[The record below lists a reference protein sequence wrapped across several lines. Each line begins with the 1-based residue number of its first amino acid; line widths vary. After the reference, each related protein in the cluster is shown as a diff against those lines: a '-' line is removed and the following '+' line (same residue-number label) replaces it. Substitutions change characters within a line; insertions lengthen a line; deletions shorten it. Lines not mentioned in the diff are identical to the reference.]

1 MRKLACL
8 VALMALAVIHF
19 AAAPSVSAQ
28 GAPTEAAFDRIFSD
42 VSSRVGRVIS
52 RTRFDGTW
60 SYEGVVVNDNNLGCP
75 NGQQNAPGQTRAWIV
90 RVSVTGLGSYEYRVS
105 NDSSIIL
112 YCSGVGIG
120 AEVPQVIV
128 APPAAPPPAV
138 GGARLP
144 VPPPPGVSNQAVT
157 FQAPIMAF
165 IGRDGNVYVTSLSS
179 NLGYVPLT
187 GDALGVVEDGG
198 YTNYSKYY
206 GNLRW
211 SPDGSRLAFVEYT
224 TQTLYVA
231 SSGGQ
236 PFPVANGLA
245 VEIPPSWSP
254 DGAQIAFAARGA
266 PVGDSPNFVYP
277 IQAVPATG
285 GPLTT
290 VGQIAFGVGCG
301 GGGFSPSLV
310 NYYREVGY
318 NGGNTIFK
326 WLPNGFLH
334 TARCDSVGLALT
346 AFGGQRLWL
355 ADDISRMQ
363 IAPNLT
369 RAAAVQ
375 YNMGE
380 LGSVVLV
387 DLSNGAVSP
396 IASPI
401 GVDQV
406 GWSSDSST
414 LLFATRQLTQQVGVN
429 PGAQFGQQFGLA
441 NGQSYTLGLYAVPVA
456 GGTLQQIYSSEGYSI
471 GAITPSPNAALIAF
485 TIAESEV
492 AMNVRVNANDSIQN
506 ILSVAPRVK
515 LGIAALPIGTPGY
528 PYVLA
533 ADGGTPVFSPA
544 ITFTAMPATLLTV
557 QPQAPVLP
565 PAPPAAPTAVPAL
578 SATAGENP
586 LGLVVNG
593 RAIVPPGDTVVV
605 RTSPQYLRD
614 RSNARGM
621 LRPNDTVR
629 ILSGPVFADN
639 LRWWQVQR
647 ESDGFSGWV
656 VDQYVDAN
664 GKVETSL
671 QAIR

>member
-1 MRKLACL
+1 MRKLAY
-8 VALMALAVIHF
+8 LMALIALVAVHF
-19 AAAPSVSAQ
+19 AATPAVFAQ

-42 VSSRVGRVIS
+42 VSTRVGRVIS

-60 SYEGVVVNDNNLGCP
+60 SYEGVVVNDNNLGCQ
-75 NGQQNAPGQTRAWIV
+75 NGQQNAPGQTRAWVV

-105 NDSSIIL
+105 NDSSIVF
-112 YCSGVGIG
+112 YCSGVGVG
-120 AEVPQVIV
+120 AEVVLATPVI
-128 APPAAPPPAV
+128 PPPLPPPA
-138 GGARLP
+138 GGVRLP
-144 VPPPPGVSNQAVT
+144 VPPPPGVTNQVVT

-165 IGRDGNVYVTSLSS
+165 IGRDGNVYVTSLNG

-198 YTNYSKYY
+198 YTNYSKLY

-236 PFPVANGLA
+236 PFPVASGLA
-245 VEIPPSWSP
+245 VEIPYSWSP

-285 GPLTT
+285 GSLTT
-290 VGQIAFGVGCG
+290 IGQIAFGVGCG

-318 NGGNTIFK
+318 NGGNVIFK

-355 ADDISRMQ
+355 ADNISRMQ

-380 LGSVVLV
+380 LGSVVIV
-387 DLSNGAVSP
+387 DLSNGAVTP

-414 LLFATRQLTQQVGVN
+414 LLLATRQLTQQVGVN
-429 PGAQFGQQFGLA
+429 PGAQLGQQFGLA

-485 TIAESEV
+485 TITESEV

-533 ADGGTPVFSPA
+533 ADGGTPAFSA
-544 ITFTAMPATLLTV
+544 AGAFTAQPANLLTV
-557 QPQAPVLP
+557 QPQVPVLP
-565 PAPPAAPTAVPAL
+565 PAPPAAPTAVSAL

-656 VDQYVDAN
+656 VDQYIDAN

>member
-1 MRKLACL
+1 MRKLAYWI
-8 VALMALAVIHF
+8 VLMALVAASF
-19 AAAPSVSAQ
+19 AAAPAVSAQ
-28 GAPTEAAFDRIFSD
+28 GAPTEAALDRIFAE
-42 VSSRVGRVIS
+42 VSTRVGRVIS

-75 NGQQNAPGQTRAWIV
+75 NGQQNAPGQTRAWVV

-105 NDSSIIL
+105 NDSSIVF
-112 YCSGVGIG
+112 YCSGVGVG
-120 AEVPQVIV
+120 ADVVLTTPV
-128 APPAAPPPAV
+128 APPPLPPAA
-138 GGARLP
+138 GSIKLP
-144 VPPPPGVSNQAVT
+144 VPPPPGVNNQPVT

-165 IGRDGNVYVTSLSS
+165 IGRDGNVYVTSLNG

-198 YTNYSKYY
+198 YTNYSKVY
-206 GNLRW
+206 GHLKW
-211 SPDGSRLAFVEYT
+211 SPDGSRLAFVEFT
-224 TQTLYVA
+224 TQTLFVA

-236 PFPVANGLA
+236 PLPVASGLA

-254 DGAQIAFAARGA
+254 DGVQIAFAARGA
-266 PVGDSPNFVYP
+266 PAGGDTTDFIYP

-285 GPLTT
+285 GQISAI
-290 VGQIAFGVGCG
+290 GQITFGVGCG

-318 NGGNTIFK
+318 NGGNTLFK

-346 AFGGQRLWL
+346 AFNGQRLWL
-355 ADDISRMQ
+355 ADNISRMQ

-375 YNMGE
+375 SNLGQ
-380 LGSVVLV
+380 LGSVVIV
-387 DLSNGAVSP
+387 DLSNGIVTP

-429 PGAQFGQQFGLA
+429 PGAQLGQQFFLS
-441 NGQSYTLGLYAVPVA
+441 NGQSYTLALYAVPVT
-456 GGTLQQIYSSEGYSI
+456 GGQLQQIYSSEGYSI

-485 TIAESEV
+485 SITESEV
-492 AMNVRVNANDSIQN
+492 AMNVRVNANDSLQN
-506 ILSVAPRVK
+506 ILSAAPRVK

-533 ADGGTPVFSPA
+533 ADGGTPVFSA
-544 ITFTAMPATLLTV
+544 AGAFTALPAVLLSV
-557 QPQAPVLP
+557 QPQVPVV
-565 PAPPAAPTAVPAL
+565 PPAAPTAVSAL

-621 LRPNDTVR
+621 LRPNDIVR

-656 VDQYVDAN
+656 VDQYIDAN

>member
-1 MRKLACL
+1 MRKLAYWVVLIAL
-8 VALMALAVIHF
+8 VAASF
-19 AAAPSVSAQ
+19 AAAPVVSAQ
-28 GAPTEAAFDRIFSD
+28 GAPTEAAFDRIFAD
-42 VSSRVGRVIS
+42 VSTRVGRVIS

-60 SYEGVVVNDNNLGCP
+60 SYEGVVVNDNNLGCQ
-75 NGQQNAPGQTRAWIV
+75 NGQQNAPGQTRAWVV

-105 NDSSIIL
+105 NDSSIVF
-112 YCSGVGIG
+112 YCSGVGVG
-120 AEVPQVIV
+120 ADVLPTT
-128 APPAAPPPAV
+128 PAAPPSAPIGV
-138 GGARLP
+138 KLP
-144 VPPPPGVSNQAVT
+144 IPPPPGVNNQAVT

-165 IGRDGNVYVTSLSS
+165 IGRDGNVYVTSLNG

-198 YTNYSKYY
+198 YTNYSKLY

-211 SPDGSRLAFVEYT
+211 SPDGSRLAFVEFT

-231 SSGGQ
+231 SSGSQ
-236 PFPVANGLA
+236 PVAVASGLA
-245 VEIPPSWSP
+245 SEIPPSWSP
-254 DGAQIAFAARGA
+254 DGAQIAFATRGTPA
-266 PVGDSPNFVYP
+266 GGETFDFIYP

-285 GPLTT
+285 GQ
-290 VGQIAFGVGCG
+290 VSAIGQIAFGVGCG

-318 NGGNTIFK
+318 NGGNTLFK

-346 AFGGQRLWL
+346 AFNGQRLWL
-355 ADDISRMQ
+355 ADNISRMQ

-369 RAAAVQ
+369 RVAAVQ
-375 YNMGE
+375 SNMGQ
-380 LGSVVLV
+380 LGSVVVV
-387 DLSNGAVSP
+387 DLSNGAVMP

-406 GWSSDSST
+406 GWSSDSNT
-414 LLFATRQLTQQVGVN
+414 LVFATRQLTQQVSVN
-429 PGAQFGQQFGLA
+429 SGAQLAQQFFLSNGESYALA
-441 NGQSYTLGLYAVPVA
+441 LYAVPIT
-456 GGTLQQIYSSEGYSI
+456 GGQLQQIYSSEGYSI

-485 TIAESEV
+485 SITESEL
-492 AMNVRVNANDSIQN
+492 AMTVRVNANDSLQN
-506 ILSVAPRVK
+506 VLSAAPRVK

-533 ADGGTPVFSPA
+533 ADGGTPAFSA
-544 ITFTAMPATLLTV
+544 AGAFTALPALLLSV
-557 QPQAPVLP
+557 QPQVPV
-565 PAPPAAPTAVPAL
+565 APPAAPTAVSAL

-614 RSNARGM
+614 RSNARGI

-656 VDQYVDAN
+656 VDQYIDAN